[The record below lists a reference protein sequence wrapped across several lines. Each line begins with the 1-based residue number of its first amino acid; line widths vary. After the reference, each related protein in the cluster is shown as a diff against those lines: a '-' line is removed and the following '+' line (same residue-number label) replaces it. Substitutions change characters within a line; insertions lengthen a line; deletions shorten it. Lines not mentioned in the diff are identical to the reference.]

1 MTARR
6 TERNTVVTHTQYREA
21 THFIQTREL
30 HVNVAVIVLYLLL
43 MLFLGWVGKR
53 RARSTEDY
61 RVAGRRLG
69 PVFYTGTMSAVV
81 LGGAATI
88 GGVGLGWTYGLSGVW
103 LVTAIAV
110 GVLVLSLLF
119 AGRLQRLRVYTVSQM
134 LGLRFGGRAVR
145 ASSIVMLGYTLM
157 LAVTST
163 SAYASVFGVLFGID
177 RAWGIALGAVVV
189 IGYSILGGMWS
200 ITLTDLLQFAI
211 MTVGMFLLLLP
222 FSLHAAG
229 GWSGLEQR
237 LDAAHFDLGARGP
250 GYIVTMFVV
259 YTLGILV
266 GQDIWQRVFTV
277 RSPQVARWG
286 GAASGVYVLLYGVAG
301 AVIGMAGAVLL
312 PDLAS
317 GDEAFAALAEGY
329 LPVGL
334 GGLVLAAGV
343 AAMMSTASGALI
355 ASATVARVDVVPL
368 LRSLLGGGSAA
379 KGATSHPDTEQL
391 SLEVT
396 GESEAAM
403 ALDRWYVLGLG
414 VVVTVIAMLVPSVV
428 TALTI
433 AYGILVGGLLVPIL
447 GALVWQRATGAG
459 AGWSM
464 VVGTVGVLVSMAVF
478 GVEANAP
485 IYVGLAASLVVFV
498 GVSLATPPTP
508 RHVLGAWRER
518 LAR

>member
-1 MTARR
+1 M
-6 TERNTVVTHTQYREA
+6 VTHTQYREA
-21 THFIQTREL
+21 THFVQTREL

-88 GGVGLGWTYGLSGVW
+88 GGVGLGWTYGRSGVW

-250 GYIVTMFVV
+250 RYIVTMFVV

-266 GQDIWQRVFTV
+266 GQDIWQRVFT
-277 RSPQVARWG
+277 ARDEKVCQRAG
-286 GAASGVYVLLYGVAG
+286 TTAGVYCVLYGLAC
-301 AVIGMAGAVLL
+301 ALIGMSAHVLM
-312 PDLAS
+312 PDLANPNN
-317 GDEAFAALAEGY
+317 AFAEMIKGQLPEGIRGLLMAAAL
-329 LPVGL
+329 
-334 GGLVLAAGV
+334 
-343 AAMMSTASGALI
+343 AAMMSTASAGLLAASTTLTEDLLPKLRGGKQSSLGVSRLFTLI
-355 ASATVARVDVVPL
+355 
-368 LRSLLGGGSAA
+368 
-379 KGATSHPDTEQL
+379 
-391 SLEVT
+391 T
-396 GESEAAM
+396 G
-403 ALDRWYVLGLG
+403 LVVLGIALA
-414 VVVTVIAMLVPSVV
+414 VNDVIS
-428 TALTI
+428 ALTL
-433 AYGILVGGLLVPIL
+433 AYNLLVGGMLIPLI
-447 GALVWQRATGAG
+447 GAIFWKRATTAG
-459 AGWSM
+459 AIASM
-464 VVGTVGVLVSMAVF
+464 SLGFATALFFMFKDGLDANTPIYYSLAVGLVSFVLVSVLSRK
-478 GVEANAP
+478 P
-485 IYVGLAASLVVFV
+485 VGEVKLA
-498 GVSLATPPTP
+498 
-508 RHVLGAWRER
+508 
-518 LAR
+518 